1 MEAQFLTEFGRL
13 LRRRGL
19 PVGTGRILSF
29 YRAAAALSPLSRHR
43 LYWAGRITLV
53 AHPDHFPIY
62 DRAFDA
68 YFRSPIEGML
78 EGLIE
83 WGGDLPSP
91 PEQMEVEVSYGSVKE
106 ADGSDGEEEVAR
118 LVASGVE
125 ILRQKPFEKLSVE
138 ERRAT
143 EQLVRQIAVRVPHR
157 PARRLRP
164 DRRGERFDLKR
175 TLRASMRTHG
185 EPFRRAFKGRR
196 IRSRPLLLLLD
207 VSGSMTPYA
216 RALMQFG
223 YAAMGAGTR
232 VEVFCFGTRL
242 TRVTRALRLGDPD
255 RALEDTS
262 ARVPDWSGGTR
273 IGDCLKELIDDYA
286 FAPAVRGS
294 VAVLCSDG
302 LERGDP
308 DRLAAQMARLGR
320 LAFKVVWVNPLK
332 GDPRYQPLARGMA
345 AALPHIDVFLPGHNI
360 ASLEA
365 LAEVVST

>member
-1 MEAQFLTEFGRL
+1 VEAEVLTEFGRL
-13 LRRRGL
+13 LRKRGL

-29 YRAAAALSPLSRHR
+29 YRAAAALSPIDRRR

-68 YFRSPIEGML
+68 FFRSPIEGML

-83 WGGDLPSP
+83 WGGHLPPP
-91 PEQMEVEVSYGSVKE
+91 PEEQEIEVSYGSVEE
-106 ADGSDGEEEVAR
+106 AEGPEREEVAR

-125 ILRQKPFEKLSVE
+125 ILRHKPFEKLSDE

-143 EQLVRQIAVRVPHR
+143 EQLVRQIAVNVPR
-157 PARRLRP
+157 RAARRMRP
-164 DRRGERFDLKR
+164 DPRGERFDLRR
-175 TLRASMRTHG
+175 TLRASMRTQG

-223 YAAMGAGTR
+223 YAAMGTGTR

-242 TRVTRALRLGDPD
+242 TRVTRALRLGHPD
-255 RALEDTS
+255 EALEDMS

-273 IGDCLKELIDDYA
+273 IGECLKELIDEYA
-286 FAPAVRGS
+286 FAPTIRGS

-308 DRLAAQMARLGR
+308 DLLAAQMARLGR

-360 ASLEA
+360 VSLEA
-365 LAEVVST
+365 LAEAVSA

>member
-1 MEAQFLTEFGRL
+1 MEAQLLTEFGRL
-13 LRRRGL
+13 LRKRGL

-29 YRAAAALSPLSRHR
+29 YRAATALSPIDRRR
-43 LYWAGRITLV
+43 LYLAGRITLV

-68 YFRSPIEGML
+68 FFRSPIEEML

-83 WGGDLPSP
+83 WGGQLPPP
-91 PEQMEVEVSYGSVKE
+91 PEEEEIEVSYGSVEE
-106 ADGSDGEEEVAR
+106 AEGPEGAEEMAR
-118 LVASGVE
+118 MVASGVE
-125 ILRQKPFEKLSVE
+125 ILREKPFEKLSDA

-143 EQLVRQIAVRVPHR
+143 ERIVRRIAVNVPR
-157 PARRLRP
+157 RAARRMRP
-164 DRRGERFDLKR
+164 DPKGERFDLKR
-175 TLRASMRTHG
+175 TLRASMRTQG

-223 YAAMGAGTR
+223 YAAMRAGTR

-255 RALEDTS
+255 RALEDMS

-273 IGDCLKELIDDYA
+273 IGECLKDLIDGYA
-286 FAPAVRGS
+286 FAPTVRGS

-308 DRLAAQMARLGR
+308 DLLAAQMARLGR

-345 AALPHIDVFLPGHNI
+345 AALPHVDVFLPGHNI

-365 LAEVVST
+365 LAEVVSA